1 MKGVVSDNVRIARSF
16 AVAASRYD
24 RLATLQREVGLEL
37 MRRYPLQ
44 AGPGNCLDL
53 GCGTGFLTGRMLT
66 GGGAEQLLALDI
78 AMPMLQTA
86 RGKYPLGN
94 AGYVCADAQ
103 RLPFA
108 DNSFQQIY
116 SNLALQW
123 VGDLAAT
130 FSELRRVITPSGRL
144 VFATFG
150 QDTLRELKAAWA
162 RVDAGRHVN
171 SFPSAVQTEAL
182 LAGAGFERVSVQS
195 VLYRSRYPGVDVLMH
210 ELKGLGAN
218 QIKQAPIRTI
228 TTKARLNAM
237 IEHYQA
243 LMTEPGIVASYEI
256 LFAAA
261 ER

>member
-1 MKGVVSDNVRIARSF
+1 MKGAVSDNARIARSF
-16 AVAASRYD
+16 ADAASRYD
-24 RLATLQREVGLEL
+24 RLAALQREVGLEL

-44 AGPGNCLDL
+44 AGLGKCLDL

-66 GGGAEQLLALDI
+66 GVAVEQLLALDI
-78 AMPMLQTA
+78 AIPMLQTA

-103 RLPFA
+103 RLPFI

-123 VGDLAAT
+123 VADLAAT
-130 FSELRRVITPSGRL
+130 FVELRRVITPSGRL
-144 VFATFG
+144 IFATFG
-150 QDTLRELKAAWA
+150 QETLRELRTAWA
-162 RVDAGRHVN
+162 QVDAGPHVN
-171 SFPSAVQTEAL
+171 SFPSAAQTEAL
-182 LAGAGFERVSVQS
+182 LVAAGFRRVRVHS
-195 VLYRSRYPGVDVLMH
+195 VLYRSRYSSVEVLMR

-237 IEHYQA
+237 FEHYQA